1 LAVTTTTQ
9 TDLRELAA
17 TSVEL
22 IATHQQPSGSYPAGP
37 AYPVY
42 RYCWLR
48 DGTFI
53 ADAMSRAGRGDSA
66 EAFFTWCA
74 GVLTGRAEHIGD
86 IVGRAARGEPVPMPE
101 LLPTRYAMDGSL
113 STEPWTDFQTDG
125 YGSWIWALVAHA
137 ARHGR
142 DLAPYREAVGLSVD
156 YLCAFGTLPCYDW
169 WEERTEY
176 RHVSTLG
183 SIRAG
188 VAAAL
193 GAGLLDEARVDRARG
208 LLDEVDRLV
217 GADAAAAGH
226 LTKWLGS
233 GAVDGSLLACLVPFE
248 IVDPLGQVGTAT
260 AARIRHDLLGP
271 TGGVRRYLGDTFYGG
286 GEWIN
291 LTAWLGWYELTAGDR
306 DAALSRLSWIAGQ
319 ASVGLLPEQVD
330 AAPQEPAKVAEWESL
345 WGPVA
350 TPLLWSHAMYLT
362 LAVECGVYPG

>member
-1 LAVTTTTQ
+1 MTTSTRP
-9 TDLRELAA
+9 DLRELAQ
-17 TSVEL
+17 TSVEV

-53 ADAMSRAGRGDSA
+53 ADAMSRAGRPDSA
-66 EAFFTWCA
+66 VAFFDWCA
-74 GVLTGRAEHIGD
+74 GVLTGRTDHIRD
-86 IVGRAARGEPVPMPE
+86 IVARAARGEAVPLTE

-125 YGSWIWALVAHA
+125 YGSWIWALVEHA
-137 ARHGR
+137 RRHGT

-156 YLCAFGTLPCYDW
+156 YLSAFGTLPCYDW
-169 WEERTEY
+169 WEEYSEH

-188 VAAAL
+188 VAEAL
-193 GAGLLDEARVDRARG
+193 SAGLVDGARADRART
-208 LLDEVDRLV
+208 LLAEVDRLV
-217 GADAAAAGH
+217 GADASTGGY
-226 LTKWLGS
+226 LTKWLG
-233 GAVDGSLLACLVPFE
+233 GTAVDGSLLACLVPFRT
-248 IVDPLGQVGTAT
+248 VDPLGPVGRAT
-260 AARIRHDLLGP
+260 AERVRRDLLGP

-286 GEWIN
+286 GEWII
-291 LTAWLGWYELTAGDR
+291 LTAWLGWYELTAGER
-306 DAALSRLSWIAGQ
+306 DAALRRLSWIAAHATSG
-319 ASVGLLPEQVD
+319 GLLPEQVD
-330 AAPQEPAKVAEWESL
+330 TAAQEPAKVAGWEAL